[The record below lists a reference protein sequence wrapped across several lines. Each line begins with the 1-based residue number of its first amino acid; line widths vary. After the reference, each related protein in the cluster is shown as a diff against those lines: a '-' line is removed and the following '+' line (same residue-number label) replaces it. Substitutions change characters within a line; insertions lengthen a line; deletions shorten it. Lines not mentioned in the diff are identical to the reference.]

1 MSMAGICLAR
11 LRISAPPAQPT
22 PHSGPGQRTGIVEIA
37 KVSPAFGACRSPHVR
52 AKPLASRRLARSSPD
67 AFVFSSYSHRILL
80 VFSWYSLGVSPLR
93 SRRAFG
99 GPVAPPPSRYLD
111 LTAPVRPLSRW
122 NAGSAPP
129 TDGRV
134 KIQPS
139 RGSTALFVLGKDNA
153 SRATSPI

>member
-1 MSMAGICLAR
+1 ML
-11 LRISAPPAQPT
+11 
-22 PHSGPGQRTGIVEIA
+22 
-37 KVSPAFGACRSPHVR
+37 
-52 AKPLASRRLARSSPD
+52 
-67 AFVFSSYSHRILL
+67 SYSHRILL

-139 RGSTALFVLGKDNA
+139 QG
-153 SRATSPI
+153 SRATAGLAFSSPRLGRTATISRALVAGAGAHISEGTFERIPL